1 MSRVKSLA
9 GALLMMAFVVSDVS
23 AQVRDDDVVHES
35 SPASFPLL
43 SDWKLSVEGH
53 ARTMQETYRG
63 VDFGLGDI
71 DNDAWVHQRGQV
83 MLRADYKSTFALAT
97 EFTWGRM
104 WGKENP
110 LAPPDEDKPDFLQL
124 FAEWKHAVA
133 TASEAEDT
141 LLVRAGRQ
149 TLYYGS
155 GRLLSLREGANQR
168 LAHDAFLISLSR
180 EQGARVDAFIAS
192 PVQIEDGAFD
202 NTSHPDEILFW
213 SMYAVLPSPLG
224 KDHFVDLYYI
234 GLRNEDSIFAE
245 EGGREMRHT
254 VGTRWWSEVEPWVYN
269 TEFILQFGEAGERD
283 ILAGAASLGV
293 GYVFRNV
300 PWHPT
305 LALRADLISGGDAT
319 GDLHTFHPLF
329 QANNY
334 FNEGG
339 FVSPSN
345 LCNINPLVKLKPHP
359 KVELTLGVNFLW
371 RYSAEDDV
379 YGPPL
384 QRLAG
389 PAPGGERYLGTAYN
403 AAVSWQAASNTELS
417 LGFTHHEAG
426 PSLTSVG
433 GGDEDYFQA
442 SVRVEF

>member
-1 MSRVKSLA
+1 MN
-9 GALLMMAFVVSDVS
+9 GALSYAGLILLVMAFGLTRAS
-23 AQVRDDDVVHES
+23 AQMRDDRADIPS
-35 SPASFPLL
+35 GGSMPLL
-43 SDWKLSVEGH
+43 NDWKFSVEGH

-71 DNDAWVHQRGQV
+71 DNDAWVHQRVQV
-83 MLRADYKSTFALAT
+83 MLRAEYESTFALVT
-97 EFTWGRM
+97 ELTWGRM
-104 WGKENP
+104 WGKRNP

-124 FAEWKHAVA
+124 FAEWKDTLADA
-133 TASEAEDT
+133 GDDT
-141 LLVRAGRQ
+141 LLIRGGRQ

-155 GRLLSLREGANQR
+155 GRLLSIREGANQR
-168 LAHDAFLISLSR
+168 LAHDALLVSLS
-180 EQGARVDAFIAS
+180 GSPGIRVDAFIAS

-202 NTSHPDEILFW
+202 NRSHPDEVLFW
-213 SMYAVLPSPLG
+213 SVYAVLPSPLG
-224 KDHFVDLYYI
+224 KEHYVDLYYI
-234 GLRNEDSIFAE
+234 GLRDEDSIFAE
-245 EGGREMRHT
+245 MGGGELRHT
-254 VGTRWWSEVEPWVYN
+254 IGTRWWSEVEPLVYN
-269 TEFILQFGEAGERD
+269 TEFILQFGETGDRD

-293 GYVFRNV
+293 GYVFRDV
-300 PWHPT
+300 PWRPT
-305 LALRADLISGGDAT
+305 LMLRGDLISGGDAS

-345 LCNINPLVKLKPHP
+345 LWNINPLVKLKPHP
-359 KVELTLGVNFLW
+359 KVEVTMGVNFLW
-371 RYSAEDDV
+371 RFSAEDDV

-403 AAVSWQAASNTELS
+403 AAISWQATSSTELS
-417 LGFTHHEAG
+417 VGFTHHEAG
-426 PSLTSVG
+426 SSLTSVG

-442 SVRVEF
+442 SVKVEF